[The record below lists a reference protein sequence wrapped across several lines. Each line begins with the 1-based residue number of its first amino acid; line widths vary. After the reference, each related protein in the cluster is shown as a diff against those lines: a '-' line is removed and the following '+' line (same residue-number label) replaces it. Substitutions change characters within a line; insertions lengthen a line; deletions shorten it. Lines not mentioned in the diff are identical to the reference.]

1 MVKTV
6 SYFQHRY
13 TQQAESTKYF
23 QQQAPRTNI
32 VAGGTVAFESE
43 LAGAME
49 SSGYVDT
56 LIGSEK

>member
-1 MVKTV
+1 MAVN
-6 SYFQHRY
+6 
-13 TQQAESTKYF
+13 STLV
-23 QQQAPRTNI
+23 NI

-56 LIGSEK
+56 VSISMAVV